1 MQPNGIF
8 NNDVKNVKYL
18 QDNENFLHKSQV
30 KFVQDM

>member
-1 MQPNGIF
+1 MQQNGIF

-18 QDNENFLHKSQV
+18 QDNENFWHKSQV